1 MAKVLLVDD
10 DVDLLEMN
18 TAVMAQ
24 EGFDVTVAHNTAE
37 ARDQLKDGLPD
48 IMVLDVMM
56 ETKNAG
62 FNFAREIHQKHPKLP
77 ILMLTGVLEDAGV
90 KFKLQ
95 PEEAWL
101 PVTTFME
108 KPVEPDALLAKVK
121 EILKD
126 KK

>member
-77 ILMLTGVLEDAGV
+77 ILMLTGVLEDAGA

-95 PEEAWL
+95 PEETWL
-101 PVTTFME
+101 PVSTFME

>member
-18 TAVMAQ
+18 TAVMTQ
-24 EGFDVTVAHNTAE
+24 NGLDVTVAHNTAE
-37 ARDQLKDGLPD
+37 AREQLKAGLPD

-56 ETKNAG
+56 ETKSAG
-62 FNFAREIHQKHPKLP
+62 FNLAREIHQQHPKLP

-95 PEEAWL
+95 PEETWL
-101 PVTTFME
+101 PVTTFLE
-108 KPVEPDALLAKVK
+108 KPVEPDVLLAKVK

>member
-10 DVDLLEMN
+10 DIDLLEMN
-18 TAVMAQ
+18 TAVMIR
-24 EGFDVTVAHNTAE
+24 EGFDVAVAHNTAE
-37 ARDQLKDGLPD
+37 ARDQINDCLPD

-62 FNFAREIHQKHPKLP
+62 FNFAREMHQKHPQLP

-101 PVTTFME
+101 PVTTFLE
-108 KPVEPDALLAKVK
+108 KPIEPDMLLSKVK
-121 EILKD
+121 EILKG